1 MRKALFTL
9 ALLASASTLPLTA
22 RADTIDQFTFNF
34 DTTPTFIPVHLTIDL
49 PASPPPS
56 PYTGID
62 ACAVDC
68 FAVVGQSGSNSY
80 IFDFI
85 QFAPGST
92 LVEFATFNPL
102 FGPPLAPGAYTKIGA
117 SADLFTGSLSN
128 PTFIPGSFD
137 AEYMAVIG
145 FPNFPGTI
153 TIEPINTTTPEPS
166 TLLLFATGL
175 AAGMITLATRHRT
188 RIAQS

>member
-9 ALLASASTLPLTA
+9 ALLASALTIPLTA
-22 RADTIDQFTFNF
+22 HADTIDQFTFNF
-34 DTTPTFIPVHLTIDL
+34 NTTSGFIPVHLTIDL

-102 FGPPLAPGAYTKIGA
+102 FGPPTAPGAYTKIA
-117 SADLFTGSLSN
+117 APALFTGSLSN
-128 PTFIPGSFD
+128 PTFLTGSFD
-137 AEYMAVIG
+137 AQYMAVIG

-153 TIEPINTTTPEPS
+153 TIDPINTVTPEPS

-175 AAGMITLATRHRT
+175 AAGMITLAIRHRT

>member
-9 ALLASASTLPLTA
+9 ALLASAFTLPITA
-22 RADTIDQFTFNF
+22 HADAIDQFTFNF
-34 DTTPTFIPVHLTIDL
+34 NTTSGIVPVHLTIDL

-56 PYTGID
+56 PYTGIN

-68 FAVVGQSGSNSY
+68 FAAVGQSGSSSY
-80 IFDFI
+80 VFDFI

-92 LVEFATFNPL
+92 LIEFATFNPI
-102 FGPPLAPGAYTKIGA
+102 FGAPTAPGAYTTIIA
-117 SADLFTGSLSN
+117 PDLFSGSLSN
-128 PTFIPGSFD
+128 PTFLTGTFD
-137 AEYMAVIG
+137 AECMAVVG

-153 TIEPINTTTPEPS
+153 TIDPINTTTPEPS

-175 AAGMITLATRHRT
+175 ATGILAIRDRT
-188 RIAQS
+188 RMAQS

>member
-9 ALLASASTLPLTA
+9 ALLASAFPLPLTA
-22 RADTIDQFTFNF
+22 HADAIDQFTFNF
-34 DTTPTFIPVHLTIDL
+34 NTTSGIVPVHLTIDL

-56 PYTGID
+56 PYTGIN

-80 IFDFI
+80 VFDFI

-92 LVEFATFNPL
+92 LIEFATFNPI
-102 FGPPLAPGAYTKIGA
+102 FGPPTAPGAYTQIA
-117 SADLFTGSLSN
+117 APALFTGSLSN
-128 PTFIPGSFD
+128 PTFLTGTFD
-137 AEYMAVIG
+137 AQYMAVPG

-153 TIEPINTTTPEPS
+153 TIDPINTTTPEPS

-175 AAGMITLATRHRT
+175 ATGITAIRRRT
-188 RIAQS
+188 RMVQS

>member
-9 ALLASASTLPLTA
+9 ALLASALTIPLTA
-22 RADTIDQFTFNF
+22 HADTIDQFTFNF
-34 DTTPTFIPVHLTIDL
+34 NTTSGFIPVHLTIDL

-102 FGPPLAPGAYTKIGA
+102 FGPPTAPGAYTKIA
-117 SADLFTGSLSN
+117 APALFTGSLSN
-128 PTFIPGSFD
+128 PAFLTGSFD
-137 AEYMAVIG
+137 AQYMAVIG
-145 FPNFPGTI
+145 FPNFPGTLAI
-153 TIEPINTTTPEPS
+153 DPINTTTPEPS
-166 TLLLFATGL
+166 TLLLFAIGL
-175 AAGMITLATRHRT
+175 AAGMFTLAIRHRT